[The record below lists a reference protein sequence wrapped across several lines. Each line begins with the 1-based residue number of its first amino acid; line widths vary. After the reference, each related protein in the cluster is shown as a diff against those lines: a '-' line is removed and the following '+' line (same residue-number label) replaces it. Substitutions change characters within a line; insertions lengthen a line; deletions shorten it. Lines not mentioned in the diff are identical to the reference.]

1 MDLSNI
7 IFDEDRKNCAYNL
20 MDMGYLNDAIKG
32 YLIEVLKRTN
42 HFPSEI
48 EDALDELP
56 HVLDTISAEDAADI
70 ANNWR
75 R

>member
-1 MDLSNI
+1 M
-7 IFDEDRKNCAYNL
+7 EDMSSYEFRKHAAYTY

-48 EDALDELP
+48 EDVLDVLP
-56 HVLDTISAEDAADI
+56 HVLDTISAEDATDI
-70 ANNWR
+70 CNNWR

>member
-1 MDLSNI
+1 M
-7 IFDEDRKNCAYNL
+7 EDMSSYKFRKHAAYTY
-20 MDMGYLNDAIKG
+20 MDMGYLNGAIRG

-48 EDALDELP
+48 EDALDVLP

-70 ANNWR
+70 GNNWR

>member
-1 MDLSNI
+1 MQDMSSYE
-7 IFDEDRKNCAYNL
+7 FRKHAAYAY

-32 YLIEVLKRTN
+32 YLIEVLRRTS

-48 EDALDELP
+48 EEALNVLP
-56 HVLDTISAEDAADI
+56 HVLDAISAEDAADI